1 MEWHTYY
8 LIPIIYLI
16 AMIVIG
22 VMVSGKQDSRADF
35 YVADNKMNSAVLFS
49 TVLATVVGANTYM
62 GFSGLVYTGG
72 FSLIWML
79 VAASTSYFVLFFI
92 SGRIRKIAEH
102 YEVFTLPD
110 LMAER
115 YNRPV
120 ATLTTF
126 CSLIALIGSAGG
138 SILGIG
144 MILNTILGINPIVAI
159 VVTAAITITYTTFG
173 GLMGVALTDWAQTII
188 MLIGL
193 ILVILFGFQAMDPG
207 SSVFSA
213 SLNGGELLKGVLGTE
228 FMSTTETVTF
238 MLVIGWVIT
247 FMPLNTVSQT
257 QIQRIYSAKSVKSI
271 QRISLLVALFMGV
284 SMAFGLTLIGGIGK
298 SLLPDLANPETIL
311 PVLSMEIINPWIG
324 MIIVTG
330 ILGACMSTIDSN
342 LLGAGIHVTRDLYE
356 HRLKRKGLPI
366 DDKKTIRLTRWTLV
380 IIGAFS
386 TVAAILTPSIMGLL
400 LFTLKIFAGAT
411 FVPIMLGLFW
421 PKANSYGAMAGIIGG
436 GVTTIL
442 CSIMQTSIDPVILGL
457 IVSLAGTLLFS
468 LLFKEEGDKGQKF
481 LFKTVTKKDYGIF
494 AGSVVIY
501 AAFMISINFINMW
514 PLLIACS
521 LIGLCVGVIAL
532 FAFVMPKK
540 KEKVTVTELE
550 NQSN

>member
-1 MEWHTYY
+1 MEWQTYY
-8 LIPIIYLI
+8 LIPILYLI

-22 VMVSGKQDSRADF
+22 VMLSGKQESRADF

-92 SGRIRKIAEH
+92 SGKIRKIAEH
-102 YEVFTLPD
+102 YDVFTLPD
-110 LMAER
+110 LMAVR

-120 ATLTTF
+120 ATLTTI

-159 VVTAAITITYTTFG
+159 VVTAAITIAYTTFG
-173 GLMGVALTDWAQTII
+173 GLMGVALTDWVQTII

-193 ILVILFGFQAMDPG
+193 ILVILFGFKAMDPT
-207 SSVFSA
+207 SSLFSA
-213 SLNGGELLKGVLGTE
+213 SLNGGELLRNVLGSQ
-228 FMSTTETVTF
+228 FMNTTETVTF

-257 QIQRIYSAKSVKSI
+257 QIQRVYSAKSVKSI
-271 QRISLLVALFMGV
+271 QRISLLIALFMGV

-298 SLLPDLANPETIL
+298 SLLPNLANPETVL
-311 PVLSMEIINPWIG
+311 PVLSMEIINPWVG
-324 MIIVTG
+324 MVIVTG

-342 LLGAGIHVTRDLYE
+342 LLGASIHVTRDLYE
-356 HRLKRKGLPI
+356 HRLKSKGVPI
-366 DDKKTIRLTRWTLV
+366 DDKKTITLARWTLV
-380 IIGAFS
+380 IIGAIS

-421 PKANSYGAMAGIIGG
+421 PKANSYGAIAGIIGG
-436 GVTTIL
+436 GLTTIL
-442 CSIMQTSIDPVILGL
+442 CNIMQTNIDPVILGL
-457 IVSLAGTLLFS
+457 LVSLVGTVLFS
-468 LLFKEEGDKGQKF
+468 ILFKEDGDKGQQF
-481 LFKTVTKKDYGIF
+481 VFKTVTKKDYGIF

-501 AAFMISINFINMW
+501 AAFLISINFISLW
-514 PLLIACS
+514 PFLIACS

-532 FAFVMPKK
+532 FAFILPKRT
-540 KEKVTVTELE
+540 EKVATDQVE
-550 NQSN
+550 